1 MVKYKEG
8 SDRMKQQIQEYVK
21 QLLPEI
27 IEINEFLFEHPELG
41 GEEYIS
47 SQYLC
52 DVLKSHGFEVQYP
65 YGNLPTA
72 FRGDYVCGPGK
83 KIAVLAEYDAL
94 PGYEGGLAHACG
106 HNWISATCLGAVLA
120 LKKFAHALNGSLV
133 VIGTPAEETTGG
145 KIDLLKAHA
154 FDDIDAILQ
163 LHLSNENNIN
173 VTTLAMDSIQFEF
186 HGVAS
191 HAAGAPH
198 KGINALD
205 AVQLMF
211 AGVNALRGVIRDDA
225 RIAGI
230 ITAGGSAC
238 NIIVDYAACQFYIR
252 AKDREYVNELSQ
264 RMIEIAQGA
273 SMMTRAKLHYHYF
286 ENSFDELKYDENLR
300 SLLKANLE
308 RLGVSNF
315 VHNENGGSSDIGN
328 ISQVIPTVY
337 CELDTLARPAVY
349 AHQKEFLDHVHGDA
363 AKETLYLGSAALAL
377 TMYDLLKKDVNE

>member
-1 MVKYKEG
+1 MKEQI
-8 SDRMKQQIQEYVK
+8 KQYVK
-21 QLLPEI
+21 ELLPEI
-27 IEINEFLFEHPELG
+27 MEVNEYLFNHPELG
-41 GEEYIS
+41 GEEYLS

-52 DVLKSHGFEVQYP
+52 DVLQKHDFQVQYP
-65 YGNLPTA
+65 YGNLATA
-72 FRGDYVCGPGK
+72 FRGEFVCGPGK

-94 PGYEGGLAHACG
+94 PGYEGGNAHACG
-106 HNWISATCLGAVLA
+106 HNWISATCVGAVLA
-120 LKKFAHALNGSLV
+120 LQKLASFLNGSLV

-154 FDDIDAILQ
+154 FDDIDAVLQ

-173 VTTLAMDSIQFEF
+173 VATLAMDSIQFDF
-186 HGVAS
+186 YGIAA

-211 AGVNALRGVIRDDA
+211 AGVNALRGVIQDDA

-238 NIIVDYAACQFYIR
+238 NIIVDHAACQFYIR
-252 AKDREYVNELSQ
+252 AKERAYVNELSQ

-273 SMMTRAKLHYHYF
+273 SMMTRAKLKYHYF
-286 ENSFDELKYDENLR
+286 ENSFDELKYDETLR
-300 SLLKANLE
+300 TLLKTNLE
-308 RLGVSNF
+308 DLGVHDF
-315 VHNENGGSSDIGN
+315 VHNPNGGSSDIGN
-328 ISQVIPTVY
+328 VSQVIPTVY

-363 AKETLYLGSAALAL
+363 AQETLYIGSAALAM
-377 TMYDLLKKDVNE
+377 TIYDLLKKEVNE

>member
-1 MVKYKEG
+1 M
-8 SDRMKQQIQEYVK
+8 
-21 QLLPEI
+21 
-27 IEINEFLFEHPELG
+27 EINEYLFNHPELG
-41 GEEYIS
+41 GEEYLS
-47 SQYLC
+47 SQFLC
-52 DVLKSHGFEVQYP
+52 DVLHKHGFQVQYP
-65 YGNLPTA
+65 YGNLATA
-72 FRGDYVCGPGK
+72 FRGEFVCGPGK

-94 PGYEGGLAHACG
+94 PGYEGGNAHACG
-106 HNWISATCLGAVLA
+106 HNWISATCVGAVLA
-120 LKKFAHALNGSLV
+120 LKKLASFLNGSLV

-154 FDDIDAILQ
+154 FDDIDAVLQ

-173 VTTLAMDSIQFEF
+173 VTTLAMDSIQFDF
-186 HGVAS
+186 YGVAA

-211 AGVNALRGVIRDDA
+211 AGVNALRGVIQDDA

-238 NIIVDYAACQFYIR
+238 NIIVDHAACQFYIR
-252 AKDREYVNELSQ
+252 AKERAYVNELSQ

-273 SMMTRAKLHYHYF
+273 SMMTRAKLKYHYF
-286 ENSFDELKYDENLR
+286 ENSFDELKYDETLR
-300 SLLKANLE
+300 TLLKTNLE
-308 RLGVSNF
+308 DLGVHDF
-315 VHNENGGSSDIGN
+315 VHNPNGGSSDIGN
-328 ISQVIPTVY
+328 VSQVIPTVY

-363 AKETLYLGSAALAL
+363 AQETLYIGSAALAM
-377 TMYDLLKKDVNE
+377 TIYDLLKKEVNE

>member
-1 MVKYKEG
+1 MKEQI
-8 SDRMKQQIQEYVK
+8 KQYVK
-21 QLLPEI
+21 ELLPEI
-27 IEINEFLFEHPELG
+27 MEINEYLFNHPELG
-41 GEEYIS
+41 GEEYLS

-52 DVLKSHGFEVQYP
+52 DVLQKHDFQVQYP
-65 YGNLPTA
+65 YGNLATA
-72 FRGDYVCGPGK
+72 FRGEFVCGPGK
-83 KIAVLAEYDAL
+83 KIAVLAEYDAF
-94 PGYEGGLAHACG
+94 PGYEGGNAHACG
-106 HNWISATCLGAVLA
+106 HNWISATCVGAVLA
-120 LKKFAHALNGSLV
+120 LKKFASDLNGSLV

-154 FDDIDAILQ
+154 FGDIDAVLQ

-173 VTTLAMDSIQFEF
+173 VTTLAMDSIQFDF
-186 HGVAS
+186 YGVAA

-211 AGVNALRGVIRDDA
+211 AGVNALRGVIQDDA

-238 NIIVDYAACQFYIR
+238 NIIVDHAACQFYIR
-252 AKDREYVNELSQ
+252 AKERAYVNELSQ

-273 SMMTRAKLHYHYF
+273 SMMTRAKLKYHYF
-286 ENSFDELKYDENLR
+286 ENSFDELKYDETLR
-300 SLLKANLE
+300 TLLKTNLNA
-308 RLGVSNF
+308 LGVHDF
-315 VHNENGGSSDIGN
+315 VHNPNGGSSDFGN
-328 ISQVIPTVY
+328 VSQVIPTVY

-363 AKETLYLGSAALAL
+363 AQETLYIGSAALAM
-377 TMYDLLKKDVNE
+377 TIYDLLKKEVNE

>member
-1 MVKYKEG
+1 MKEQI
-8 SDRMKQQIQEYVK
+8 KQYVK
-21 QLLPEI
+21 ELLPEI
-27 IEINEFLFEHPELG
+27 MEVNEYLFNHPELG
-41 GEEYIS
+41 GEEYLS

-52 DVLKSHGFEVQYP
+52 DVLQKHDFQVQYP
-65 YGNLPTA
+65 YGNLATA
-72 FRGDYVCGPGK
+72 FRGEFVCGPGK

-94 PGYEGGLAHACG
+94 PGYEGGNAHACG
-106 HNWISATCLGAVLA
+106 HNWISATCVGAVLA
-120 LKKFAHALNGSLV
+120 LQKLASFLNGSLV

-154 FDDIDAILQ
+154 FDDIDAVLQ

-173 VTTLAMDSIQFEF
+173 VATLAMDSIQFDF
-186 HGVAS
+186 YGVAA

-211 AGVNALRGVIRDDA
+211 AGVNALRGVIQDDA

-238 NIIVDYAACQFYIR
+238 NIIVDHAACQFYIR
-252 AKDREYVNELSQ
+252 AKERAYVNELSQ

-273 SMMTRAKLHYHYF
+273 SMMTRAKLKYHYF
-286 ENSFDELKYDENLR
+286 ENSFDELKYDETLR
-300 SLLKANLE
+300 TLLKTNLE
-308 RLGVSNF
+308 DLGVHDF
-315 VHNENGGSSDIGN
+315 VHNPNGGSSDIGN
-328 ISQVIPTVY
+328 VSQVIPTVY

-363 AKETLYLGSAALAL
+363 AHETLYIGSAALAM
-377 TMYDLLKKDVNE
+377 TIYDLLKKEVNE

>member
-1 MVKYKEG
+1 MKE
-8 SDRMKQQIQEYVK
+8 QIQEYVK
-21 QLLPEI
+21 QILPEI
-27 IEINEFLFEHPELG
+27 IEINEYLFHHPELG
-41 GEEYIS
+41 GEEYLS
-47 SQYLC
+47 SQFLC
-52 DVLKSHGFEVQYP
+52 DVLQKHGFQIQYP

-72 FRGDYVCGPGK
+72 FRGEYVCGPGK

-94 PGYEGGLAHACG
+94 PGYEGGNAHACG
-106 HNWISATCLGAVLA
+106 HNWISATCIGAVLA
-120 LKKFAHALNGSLV
+120 LKRFASVLNGSLV

-154 FDDIDAILQ
+154 FDDIDAVLQ

-173 VTTLAMDSIQFEF
+173 VTTLAMDSLQFDF
-186 HGVAS
+186 YGVAS

-211 AGVNALRGVIRDDA
+211 AGVNALRGVIQDDA

-238 NIIVDYAACQFYIR
+238 NIIVDHAACQFYIR
-252 AKDREYVNELSQ
+252 AKKREYVNELSQ

-273 SMMTRAKLHYHYF
+273 SMMTRAKLKYHYF
-286 ENSFDELKYDENLR
+286 ENSFDELKYDEKLR
-300 SLLKANLE
+300 TLLKTNLNT
-308 RLGVSNF
+308 LGVHDF
-315 VHNENGGSSDIGN
+315 VHNTNGGSSDIGN
-328 ISQVIPTVY
+328 ISQIIPTVY

-349 AHQKEFLDHVHGDA
+349 AHQKEFLDHVHGESA
-363 AKETLYLGSAALAL
+363 TQTLYIGSAALAM
-377 TMYDLLKKDVNE
+377 TIYDLLKKEVNE